1 MPQDERLS
9 SDGRRFL
16 AADKL
21 RNGVWV
27 INADSVTYVHFIP
40 TGLGAHGIY
49 P

>member
-40 TGLGAHGIY
+40 TGLGADGIY